1 MKNSDGDGEKKLKHF
16 ACSIHTIK
24 QLINSTRCCQNDSWR
39 VLVVIHSGGGRWDRI
54 QRHTRFMRGAL
65 HPPTPLNIY
74 ITKRMYLFSLFF
86 YFIVNYL
93 DNAYSGLWF
102 VLFSFVGERTVI
114 TNPAPKSALFLFSRP
129 CSSRSCNPIGFA
141 TMFTTSQS
149 VHTLESSCYHRTS
162 HWSSH
167 SPPASGTRQAFVP
180 GTVSPDGTFCWD
192 FLQKLAACVV

>member
-1 MKNSDGDGEKKLKHF
+1 MFDPHNQATHKFNTLLSKRQLKGVGGNPF
-16 ACSIHTIK
+16 
-24 QLINSTRCCQNDSWR
+24 WR
-39 VLVVIHSGGGRWDRI
+39 WTLRQDTTTYTFYAWRS
-54 QRHTRFMRGAL
+54 
-65 HPPTPLNIY
+65 PPTHPTKYIY
-74 ITKRMYLFSLFF
+74 MTKRMYLFSLFF